1 MAISTDTTSTQITS
15 DTGITLMRRA
25 PTGYLWNQAGA
36 IWLFVSLLLFEVV
49 VRRTL
54 PKAETNAF
62 DLVSTVAN
70 LAFYVASFGL
80 TTSGTVYLPRTL
92 VEHGVG
98 PARTLTLRLVLMRLL
113 LAVLVGA
120 TVVWALPALASGVAA
135 SGWSF
140 GIQLTQSYTVTELI
154 QYRTVIAAYVV
165 AVGMSTLLSS
175 LLIALV
181 RTRVVFIFGSLGQL
195 LQLVLGV
202 PPHSHPRRRSEWRS
216 SGAIAVGD
224 VYRRHIRRCTLA
236 PACGVQFVHCRRC
249 RFCDATPDVLG
260 PNAPTECRRLA
271 LRPAQLIAGTAPR
284 DWPVGGGSSG
294 RAAVLQKHVP
304 DGGCGRA
311 LLYRRSGRGK
321 SGYYV
326 GTAYAGEHLPPL
338 ATGWR
343 TVSKLQVLL
352 ALPVVVFAV
361 PHASAIM
368 SLLFGPLYAQSGYL
382 LAVFLILNGLT
393 QLLGGSTHQWALYV
407 LGQQRWVVV
416 SQWATVGILAVTG
429 AVLVPRYF
437 ALGALLAV
445 GIGRL
450 AAQVF
455 LFVLARISVHRPY
468 PVAFSAKLLLA
479 LVLPAAATVIWQPAP
494 LVAGAIS
501 RLRWLPAASSLVV
514 QQGLVLAIQTIVFLL
529 IFLVCLRV
537 IRPLDAEDA
546 ALLDRVPQWL
556 RRILMPLVNRK
567 TLISAKGGTER

>member
-1 MAISTDTTSTQITS
+1 
-15 DTGITLMRRA
+15 MRRA
-25 PTGYLWNQAGA
+25 PAGYLWNQAGA

-98 PARTLTLRLVLMRLL
+98 PARALTLRLVLMRLL

-120 TVVWALPALASGVAA
+120 IVVWALPALASGVAA
-135 SGWSF
+135 SGWPF

-195 LQLVLGV
+195 LQLVLGYLLIRTLGGGV
-202 PPHSHPRRRSEWRS
+202 NGALAAQSLSAVFTAVIFAVVLWRLLAGFNSSNAATAASVTPRRTFWGPTLRLSVAAWLSDLPNS
-216 SGAIAVGD
+216 SLVQPLAIG
-224 VYRRHIRRCTLA
+224 
-236 PACGVQFVHCRRC
+236 
-249 RFCDATPDVLG
+249 
-260 PNAPTECRRLA
+260 
-271 LRPAQLIAGTAPR
+271 QL
-284 DWPVGGGSSG
+284 
-294 RAAVLQKHVP
+294 AAVAP
-304 DGGCGRA
+304 GE
-311 LLYRRSGRGK
+311 LLYFK
-321 SGYYV
+321 STYQMGDAGARFFTDGLGGV
-326 GTAYAGEHLPPL
+326 SLAIMSTAYAGEHLPPL

-494 LVAGAIS
+494 LVAGVIS
-501 RLRWLPAASSLVV
+501 RLRWLPAASNLVV
-514 QQGLVLAIQTIVFLL
+514 QQGLVLAIQTVVFLL

-567 TLISAKGGTER
+567 TLISAKGDRER